1 MAKVLIS
8 SVGVGNKKDG
18 GYQTATYEYEG
29 KRQSTPFISKAL
41 VEFLAIDRLFL
52 LGTRGSIWDS
62 VYAEFGGEDEEI
74 ELTLWDK
81 KERNSIDEE
90 DLRIV
95 QNQIDNFLG
104 ATGSR
109 CFLIEYGI
117 NEEELWKNFGIYL
130 KILDHLQKGDEVY
143 IDITHSFRSLALFGL
158 VMTQFGHTIKEKN
171 FKIAGILYGMFE
183 YKHHNNGITP
193 IVDLKILYDL
203 IEWMKAIENLTQY
216 GNADKIV
223 KLLGG
228 DEELKEER
236 KIFNNFSLSLRMANL
251 ASIKKNINSLD
262 KKLKIIQ
269 NSSNPIISLLSEEL
283 IDFVQRL
290 NKEKLSDFQLAIAEW
305 FCEHKHYALGYVAL
319 VESIVTKVCE
329 RKGYATDE
337 KEARDR
343 AKREISQIDNSL
355 YYKIYQSANKIRNDI
370 CHQIGK
376 RETTLLNDANNLE
389 RYIQKTKEIF
399 ERLER
404 KG

>member
-8 SVGVGNKKDG
+8 SVGVGNKING
-18 GYQTATYEYEG
+18 GYQTATYEYKG

-41 VEFLAIDRLFL
+41 VEFLDIDRLFL

-74 ELTLWDK
+74 ELALWDK

-95 QNQIDNFLG
+95 QNQIDKFLG
-104 ATGSR
+104 SVGSR

-223 KLLGG
+223 ELLGG

-329 RKGYATDE
+329 RKGYAVDE

-343 AKREISQIDNSL
+343 AKREISQIDNTL
-355 YYKIYQSANKIRNDI
+355 YYKIYQSANRIRNDI

-376 RETTLLNDANNLE
+376 RETSLLNDANNLE

-399 ERLER
+399 ERLEK